1 VSVFQRSTDEGDTRV
16 NCDLDDVEAAV
27 DPDQIRQVLWNLL
40 ANAARA
46 VDGTGRV
53 QIHLKAQDEGAVMI
67 EVADD
72 GPGVPEEL
80 HAKIFEPFFTTRE
93 DGSGLGLAT
102 VSRIIEA
109 HRGSIE
115 LECPAGGGS
124 RFIVRLPGAEQ

>member
-1 VSVFQRSTDEGDTRV
+1 
-16 NCDLDDVEAAV
+16 
-27 DPDQIRQVLWNLL
+27 LWNLL
-40 ANAARA
+40 TNAARA
-46 VDGTGRV
+46 VDGAGEV
-53 QIHLKAQDEGAVMI
+53 QIHLKARDGGGVEI
-67 EVADD
+67 EVADN
-72 GPGVPEEL
+72 GPGVPEDL
-80 HAKIFEPFFTTRE
+80 RLKIFEPFFTTRE